1 MNLHNFSKQSR
12 RDLLKQL
19 GLSAISC
26 PILTQTSLFGNS
38 TTNPKQR
45 LIIVFTPNG
54 TIPEEF
60 WPEKDGTDF
69 EHKSIL
75 KPLEPFHD
83 KMLVL
88 KKLHNRV
95 RGDGDNHMR
104 GMSCLLTGI
113 ELFPGNIQGGGNT
126 PAGWPKGISID
137 REITNFLQSNESTK
151 TRFGALHYGVG
162 VSDVADPWT
171 RMSYAGANLPVAPIS
186 DPYEVYKKLYGNG
199 LEQKKVLSV
208 LDEVKMDIAKI
219 SEQLPES
226 ERKLL
231 IEHAK
236 LVDKM
241 DKDFANT
248 NNNKLFVKP
257 PALKEGVRNQNDH
270 LPELSRMQIDL
281 LVNAFVNDFARVST
295 LQFTKSVGQAKMN
308 WLDIDDNHHT
318 LSHEPDKNKDAYDK
332 LTRINV
338 WFAQEIAYLAKKL
351 ENTPEPN
358 NPKQNM
364 LDNTLIVWTNE
375 LGKGNSHTLNNI
387 PFVCI
392 GNGLN
397 FQMGRSVSCDAPH
410 NRFLMNLAH
419 AFNHKI
425 STFGNP
431 KLSELGCLEI

>member
-1 MNLHNFSKQSR
+1 MNLHNFNKQSR

-38 TTNPKQR
+38 TENTKQR

-231 IEHAK
+231 IEHY
-236 LVDKM
+236 
-241 DKDFANT
+241 T
-248 NNNKLFVKP
+248 
-257 PALKEGVRNQNDH
+257 
-270 LPELSRMQIDL
+270 
-281 LVNAFVNDFARVST
+281 
-295 LQFTKSVGQAKMN
+295 MN
-308 WLDIDDNHHT
+308 
-318 LSHEPDKNKDAYDK
+318 P
-332 LTRINV
+332 
-338 WFAQEIAYLAKKL
+338 
-351 ENTPEPN
+351 
-358 NPKQNM
+358 
-364 LDNTLIVWTNE
+364 
-375 LGKGNSHTLNNI
+375 
-387 PFVCI
+387 
-392 GNGLN
+392 
-397 FQMGRSVSCDAPH
+397 
-410 NRFLMNLAH
+410 
-419 AFNHKI
+419 
-425 STFGNP
+425 
-431 KLSELGCLEI
+431 